1 MRKPLAKLA
10 WLLPS
15 SLVNRV
21 FLLYGMSLLL
31 FVAGGLAVSLKFQ
44 YESEI
49 ENTQTA
55 SVMLIEVVAQAVQD
69 SAVIGDYD
77 TVRRT
82 LERAVQG
89 SLFRSASFID
99 LQGGRVEVE
108 SRAVHAGAPAWLAQ
122 AVESALYDVNRTV
135 SVGGLDYGLLRLRFD
150 TGLVAA
156 SFWAMAKSAL
166 IVAVLSLSG
175 GLLGIRLLLS
185 HWLGGLD
192 RLRSLLQAL
201 GRGTLAVETFDASNE
216 PTEIRRLVDMF
227 NETALL
233 VQERQAMLR
242 ALDEQKFA
250 LDQHAIVSIADA
262 DGNIT
267 YANALFCE
275 ISGYSLEELIGRN
288 HRIIGSGLMPPEFFR
303 NMWDTISAGQVWRGE
318 ICNRKRSGALYWVSA
333 TIVPLLDEHGKPRQY
348 IAIRTDLTSQ
358 KEAESAILRAKEA
371 AEQANRIKSSFLA
384 NMSHEIRTPMNGI
397 IGMTELALDTELSAE
412 QAEYLGMVK
421 GSADAL
427 LQIINDI
434 LDFSKLEAG
443 RVDIETIECS
453 PEKVMQD
460 LVGEQA
466 IHAHAKRLE
475 LLLRIGPSVPDRVIA
490 DPGRLRQV
498 VLNLLGNAIKFTH
511 AGEVEVAIERI
522 NDPGDTLAALRI
534 SVRDTGIGIPDEK
547 RDAIFDAFSQADTS
561 TTRQYGGTGL
571 GLSISAQL
579 VRLMGGRL
587 ELDSVPGQGSHFHF
601 TLWLPVVAHTTPLL
615 PSQARLA
622 GLPVLLVDDHA
633 GARQLAA
640 ALLHDFGMLPAMA
653 ANGIEALVE
662 LERAAAAGTPYPCV
676 LLDTDMP
683 GMDGFALAS
692 TIAARPGL
700 AGATVMLVAGA
711 NRRDH
716 ARRCRQA
723 GAGSH
728 LIKPVMRRSLLTA
741 LMQALD
747 GMRLAPARRAAP
759 AAAQPSR
766 HPLALLVAEDN
777 PVNQA
782 LARRLL
788 EKQGHRVTI
797 ATNGVEAV
805 EQWRRGGF
813 DAILMDMDMPQMD
826 GAEATRCIRRE
837 EAAGP
842 GRIPIIAMTAHAMQ
856 GTREACLAHGMDSY
870 LTKPINLPALWREL
884 EAVGDRRNAMPPVAC
899 MGVLD
904 VGRLRSNVDH
914 SQPLY
919 EEMKALLL
927 RDTPAQLNTIRAGI
941 VEGDAEAVRRGAHAL
956 HGMVGV
962 FSAQRVQ
969 EAALA
974 LEQGADQARSGLE
987 IMERELLAAT
997 AELMSALEGYRWSAG
1012 PGAA

>member
-1 MRKPLAKLA
+1 MKTRLARLA

-44 YESEI
+44 YETEI

-108 SRAVHAGAPAWLAQ
+108 SRSVRAGAPAWLAQ
-122 AVESALYDVNRTV
+122 TVASALYDVNRNV

-150 TGLVAA
+150 TDLVAA
-156 SFWAMAKSAL
+156 GFWAMAKSAL
-166 IVAVLSLSG
+166 TVAVLSLIG
-175 GLLGIRLLLS
+175 GLLCIRLLLS

-216 PTEIRRLVDMF
+216 PTEIRRVVDMF
-227 NETALL
+227 NETASL

-262 DGNIT
+262 AGNIT

-275 ISGYSLEELIGRN
+275 ISEFALDELMGRN

-303 NMWDTISAGQVWRGE
+303 NMWATISAGQVWRGE

-333 TIVPLLDEHGKPRQY
+333 TIVPLLDEEGKPRQY

-358 KEAESAILRAKEA
+358 KEAESALLRAKEA
-371 AEQANRIKSSFLA
+371 AEQANRIKSNFLA

-453 PEKVMQD
+453 PEKVVQD
-460 LVGEQA
+460 LVCEQA
-466 IHAHAKRLE
+466 IHAHDKRLE
-475 LLLRIGPSVPDRVIA
+475 LLLRVGPDVPERVMA

-511 AGEVEVAIERI
+511 AGEVEVAIERL
-522 NDPGDTLAALRI
+522 NDPGEALAALRV

-587 ELDSVPGQGSHFHF
+587 ELESVPGQGSNFHF
-601 TLWLPVVAHTTPLL
+601 TLWLPVVVRSTPLL
-615 PSQARLA
+615 PPQARLA

-633 GARQLAA
+633 RARALVA
-640 ALLHDFGMLPAMA
+640 ALLHDFGMTPSLA
-653 ANGIEALVE
+653 ANGVEALAE
-662 LERAAAAGTPYPCV
+662 LKRAAAAGVPYPCV

-683 GMDGFALAS
+683 GMDGYALAS
-692 TIAARPGL
+692 SIQRQPGL
-700 AGATVMLVAGA
+700 AGATVMLIAGA
-711 NRRDH
+711 NRRDN
-716 ARRCRQA
+716 ARRCREV
-723 GAGSH
+723 GAGGH
-728 LIKPVMRRSLLTA
+728 LIKPVTRQSLLTA
-741 LMQALD
+741 LMEAID
-747 GMRLAPARRAAP
+747 GMRPAPARRDAP
-759 AAAQPSR
+759 RLAQTSR
-766 HPLALLVAEDN
+766 HALSLLVAEDN

-782 LARRLL
+782 LAQRLL

-797 ATNGVEAV
+797 AANGIEAV
-805 EQWRRGGF
+805 AQWRNGGF

-837 EAAGP
+837 ESG
-842 GRIPIIAMTAHAMQ
+842 GSDRIPIIAMTAHAMQ
-856 GTREACLAHGMDSY
+856 GMRESCLAQGMDSY
-870 LTKPINLPALWREL
+870 LTKPINLQALWREL
-884 EAVGDRRNAMPPVAC
+884 DAVGERRASVASRAP
-899 MGVLD
+899 MGVID
-904 VGRLRSNVDH
+904 AERMRGNVDH
-914 SQPLY
+914 SQPLF
-919 EEMKALLL
+919 EEMRALLL
-927 RDTPAQLNTIRAGI
+927 RDAPLQLDAIRAGI
-941 VEGDAEAVRRGAHAL
+941 EEGNGAAVRRGAHAL
-956 HGMVGV
+956 RGMVSL
-962 FSAQRVQ
+962 FSARRV
-969 EAALA
+969 EDAALA
-974 LEQGADQARSGLE
+974 LEQCADHAPSALE
-987 IMERELLAAT
+987 TMKQELLAAT
-997 AELMSALEGYRWSAG
+997 AELMSALESYRWHDE
-1012 PGAA
+1012 PGGA

>member
-1 MRKPLAKLA
+1 MRLGRLAR
-10 WLLPS
+10 LLPS

-31 FVAGGLAVSLKFQ
+31 FVAGGLAVSLKFH
-44 YESEI
+44 YETEI

-99 LQGGRVEVE
+99 LQGGQVEVE
-108 SRAVHAGAPAWLAQ
+108 SRAVHARVPGWLAQ
-122 AVESALYDVNRTV
+122 AVASALYDVNRNV

-150 TGLVAA
+150 TALVAA

-166 IVAVLSLSG
+166 IVAVLSLAG

-201 GRGTLAVETFDASNE
+201 GRGTLSVETFDASNE
-216 PTEIRRLVDMF
+216 PTEIRRVVDMF

-262 DGNIT
+262 SGNIT

-275 ISGYSLEELIGRN
+275 ISEYTLEELMGRN
-288 HRIIGSGLMPPEFFR
+288 HRIVGSGLMPPEFFGKL
-303 NMWDTISAGQVWRGE
+303 WDTITAGQVWRGE

-333 TIVPLLDEHGKPRQY
+333 TIVPLLDDQGRPRQY

-371 AEQANRIKSSFLA
+371 AEQANRIKSNFLA

-443 RVDIETIECS
+443 RVDIETIDCS
-453 PEKVMQD
+453 PEKVVQD
-460 LVGEQA
+460 LVCEQA
-466 IHAHAKRLE
+466 IHAHARKLE
-475 LLLRIGPSVPDRVIA
+475 LMLRVGPNVPDRVIA

-522 NDPGDTLAALRI
+522 NDPGEMLAALRI

-579 VRLMGGRL
+579 VRLMGGLL
-587 ELDSVPGQGSHFHF
+587 ELDSVPGQGSNFHF
-601 TLWLPVVAHTTPLL
+601 TLWLPVVMHAAPLL
-615 PSQARLA
+615 PPHARLA

-633 GARQLAA
+633 GARKLAA
-640 ALLHDFGMLPAMA
+640 ALLHGLGMAPALA
-653 ANGIEALVE
+653 ANGMEALIE
-662 LERAAAAGTPYPCV
+662 LERAAAAGAPYPCA
-676 LLDTDMP
+676 LLDADMP
-683 GMDGFALAS
+683 AMDGFALAS
-692 TIAARPGL
+692 AIAARPGL
-700 AGATVMLVAGA
+700 AGATVMLVTGA
-711 NRRDH
+711 NRREH

-723 GAGSH
+723 GASSH
-728 LIKPVMRRSLLTA
+728 LIKPVTRGALLTA

-747 GMRLAPARRAAP
+747 GMRPAPARRAAP
-759 AAAQPSR
+759 PAAQPSHHR
-766 HPLALLVAEDN
+766 LALLVAEDN

-788 EKQGHRVTI
+788 EKQGHHVTI
-797 ATNGVEAV
+797 AGNGLEAV
-805 EQWRRGGF
+805 EQWRQGDF
-813 DAILMDMDMPQMD
+813 DVILMDVDMPQMD
-826 GAEATRCIRRE
+826 GAEATRCIRGE
-837 EAAGP
+837 ESAGS

-870 LTKPINLPALWREL
+870 LTKPINVQALWREL
-884 EAVGDRRNAMPPVAC
+884 EAVGERRASIATLPGMHI
-899 MGVLD
+899 LD
-904 VGRLRSNVDH
+904 VERLRSNVDH
-914 SQPLY
+914 SQSLF

-927 RDTPAQLNTIRAGI
+927 RDAPAQLRAIRAGI
-941 VEGDAEAVRRGAHAL
+941 EEGDATAVRRGAHAL
-956 HGMVGV
+956 HGMVSV
-962 FSAQRVQ
+962 FSSRRVQ
-969 EAALA
+969 EAALR
-974 LEQGADQARSGLE
+974 LEQCADQARSTLE
-987 IMERELLAAT
+987 TIEQELLAAT
-997 AELMSALEGYRWSAG
+997 AELMSALEGYQWRAV
-1012 PGAA
+1012 PGHA

>member
-1 MRKPLAKLA
+1 MRLGRLAR
-10 WLLPS
+10 LLPS

-31 FVAGGLAVSLKFQ
+31 FVAGGLAVSLKFH
-44 YESEI
+44 YETEI

-108 SRAVHAGAPAWLAQ
+108 SRAVHARVPGWLAQ
-122 AVESALYDVNRTV
+122 AVASALYDVNRNV

-150 TGLVAA
+150 TELVAA

-166 IVAVLSLSG
+166 IVAVLSLAG

-192 RLRSLLQAL
+192 RLRSLLHAL
-201 GRGTLAVETFDASNE
+201 GRGTLSVETFDASNE
-216 PTEIRRLVDMF
+216 PTEIRRVVDMF

-262 DGNIT
+262 SGNIT

-275 ISGYSLEELIGRN
+275 ISEYTLEELMGRN
-288 HRIIGSGLMPPEFFR
+288 HRIVGSGLMPPEFFGKL
-303 NMWDTISAGQVWRGE
+303 WGTITAGQVWRGE

-333 TIVPLLDEHGKPRQY
+333 TIVPLLDDQGRPRQY

-371 AEQANRIKSSFLA
+371 AEQANRIKSNFLA

-443 RVDIETIECS
+443 RVDIETIDCS
-453 PEKVMQD
+453 PEKVVQD
-460 LVGEQA
+460 LVCEQA
-466 IHAHAKRLE
+466 IHAHARKLE
-475 LLLRIGPSVPDRVIA
+475 LMLRVAPNVPERVIA

-522 NDPGDTLAALRI
+522 NDPCEMLAALRI

-579 VRLMGGRL
+579 VRLMGGLL
-587 ELDSVPGQGSHFHF
+587 ELDSVPGQGSNFHF
-601 TLWLPVVAHTTPLL
+601 TLWLPVVMHAAPLL
-615 PSQARLA
+615 PPHARLA

-633 GARQLAA
+633 GARKLAA
-640 ALLHDFGMLPAMA
+640 ALLHGLGMAPALA
-653 ANGIEALVE
+653 ANGMEALLE
-662 LERAAAAGTPYPCV
+662 LERAAAAGAPYACA
-676 LLDTDMP
+676 LLDADMP
-683 GMDGFALAS
+683 AMDGFALAS
-692 TIAARPGL
+692 AIAARPGL
-700 AGATVMLVAGA
+700 AGATVMLVTGA
-711 NRRDH
+711 NRREH
-716 ARRCRQA
+716 ARRCRRA
-723 GAGSH
+723 GASSH
-728 LIKPVMRRSLLTA
+728 LIKPMTRGALLTA

-747 GMRLAPARRAAP
+747 GMRPAPARRAAP
-759 AAAQPSR
+759 PAAQPSHHR
-766 HPLALLVAEDN
+766 LALLVAEDN

-788 EKQGHRVTI
+788 EKQGHHVTI
-797 ATNGVEAV
+797 AGNGLEAV
-805 EQWRRGGF
+805 EQWRQGDF
-813 DAILMDMDMPQMD
+813 DVILMDMDMPQMD
-826 GAEATRCIRRE
+826 GAEATRCIRGE
-837 EAAGP
+837 ESAGS

-870 LTKPINLPALWREL
+870 LTKPINVQALWREL
-884 EAVGDRRNAMPPVAC
+884 EAVGERRASIATLPGMHI
-899 MGVLD
+899 LD
-904 VGRLRSNVDH
+904 VERLRSNVDH
-914 SQPLY
+914 SQSLF

-927 RDTPAQLNTIRAGI
+927 RDAPAQLRAIRAGI
-941 VEGDAEAVRRGAHAL
+941 EEGDAAAVRRGAHAL
-956 HGMVGV
+956 HGMVSV
-962 FSAQRVQ
+962 FSSRRVQ
-969 EAALA
+969 EAALR
-974 LEQGADQARSGLE
+974 LEQCADQTRSTLE
-987 IMERELLAAT
+987 TMEQDLLAAT
-997 AELMSALEGYRWSAG
+997 AELMSALEGYQWRAV
-1012 PGAA
+1012 PGHA